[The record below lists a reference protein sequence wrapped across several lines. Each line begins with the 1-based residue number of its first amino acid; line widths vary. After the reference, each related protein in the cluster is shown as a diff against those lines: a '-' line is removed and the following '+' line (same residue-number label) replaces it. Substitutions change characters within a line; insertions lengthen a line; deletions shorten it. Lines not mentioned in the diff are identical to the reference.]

1 MKYID
6 EFRDGALAKHIAERI
21 AAEVKPDHA
30 YRFMEFCGGHTHAI
44 SRYGVLEL
52 LPPNVRMI
60 HGPGCPVCVL
70 PIGRVDLAIELALRH
85 DVILCTYGDTMR
97 VPASGGLSLT
107 KAKARG
113 GDIRMVYSAGDAL
126 QLARDNPQKQVVFFA
141 IGFETTTPPTA
152 LVIRD
157 AAREGLQNFSV
168 MCSHVLTPPAIRAI
182 LDGGRPSAGPPQAGS
197 APSGG
202 SDHCEAG
209 ERGGNCSHET
219 AEIEGFVG
227 PAHVSVVIGSDPYA
241 KFAQEYKKPVVI
253 AGFEPLDVLQAILM
267 LVRQVNEG
275 RAEVENE
282 FTRAVTP
289 QGNLNAQAV
298 MDDVFELR
306 EAFEWRGLGTMPLS
320 ALQIREKYR
329 DFDAEARFN
338 LGYRSVPDNKACEC
352 GAILRGVKEP
362 RDCKIFGTVCTPENP
377 IGSCMVSSEGAC
389 AAHYTYGRFRDV
401 QVVTPCAASRLPPL
415 SPSAGGGRH
424 QRPGEAGSSVPLDG
438 ASAVMER

>member
-6 EFRDGALAKHIAERI
+6 EFRDGALARQIAERI
-21 AAEVKPDHA
+21 AAEVRPDHQ

-70 PIGRVDLAIELALRH
+70 PIGRVDLAIELALKH

-97 VPASGGLSLT
+97 VPASAVTTAGTPQATRGSSEPLSLT

-113 GDIRMVYSAGDAL
+113 GDIRMVYSAADAL
-126 QLARDNPQKQVVFFA
+126 QLARDNPERQVVFFA

-157 AAREGLQNFSV
+157 AAREGLKNFSV
-168 MCSHVLTPPAIRAI
+168 MCNHVLTPPAIRAI
-182 LDGGRPSAGPPQAGS
+182 LDGA
-197 APSGG
+197 
-202 SDHCEAG
+202 EA
-209 ERGGNCSHET
+209 HET

-227 PAHVSVVIGSDPYA
+227 PAHVSIIIGSDPYA
-241 KFAQEYKKPVVI
+241 KFAQEYQKPVVI

-267 LVRQVNEG
+267 LVRQVNDG

-282 FTRAVTP
+282 FLRAVTP
-289 QGNLNAQAV
+289 QGNLNAQAL
-298 MDDVFELR
+298 MDEIFELR
-306 EAFEWRGLGTMPLS
+306 EAFEWRGLGSMPLS
-320 ALQIREKYR
+320 ALRIREKYQT
-329 DFDAEARFN
+329 FDAEHRFG
-338 LGYRSVPDNKACEC
+338 LVYKPVADNKACEC

-389 AAHYTYGRFRDV
+389 AAHYTYGRFRDA
-401 QVVTPCAASRLPPL
+401 QPITPCAASPLPPL
-415 SPSAGGGRH
+415 SPSAGGERH
-424 QRPGEAGSSVPLDG
+424 LRPGKAGSTVPLGG
-438 ASAVMER
+438 APKVLES